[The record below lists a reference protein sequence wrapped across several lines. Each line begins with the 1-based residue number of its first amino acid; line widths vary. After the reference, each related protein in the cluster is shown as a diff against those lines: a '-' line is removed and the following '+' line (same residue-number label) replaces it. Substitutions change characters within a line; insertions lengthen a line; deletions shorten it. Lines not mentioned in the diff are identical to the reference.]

1 MKRAGQAS
9 GRLVSTERWRNQVA
23 ARKVAR
29 AQDQRDPE
37 TARSGAEPAPD
48 RVELFRRP
56 CDGLRVFEGRRDR
69 RPEVVRCRRLGR
81 RPFAAGGGPA
91 PGGTHTRTQSPEPD
105 YASLRHELQT
115 NKYV

>member
-9 GRLVSTERWRNQVA
+9 GRLVSTEKWRNQVA

-48 RVELFRRP
+48 LGKRSGACF
-56 CDGLRVFEGRRDR
+56 GGAEG
-69 RPEVVRCRRLGR
+69 V
-81 RPFAAGGGPA
+81 
-91 PGGTHTRTQSPEPD
+91 
-105 YASLRHELQT
+105 
-115 NKYV
+115 